1 MGLFK
6 KLGILLSLALFL
18 LGSNCCKAQ
27 EEKSQKAGKAVMDTM
42 KEAEKKIDEAAEMMQ
57 EKLNQLE
64 EDDK

>member
-6 KLGILLSLALFL
+6 KLGILLALALFL
-18 LGSNCCKAQ
+18 LGSTGCKAQ
-27 EEKSQKAGKAVMDTM
+27 EEKSKKAGEAVMDTM
-42 KEAEKKIDEAAEMMQ
+42 KKAEKKIDEAAEMMQ

>member
-6 KLGILLSLALFL
+6 KLGILLALALFL
-18 LGSNCCKAQ
+18 LGSNCCKAR
-27 EEKSQKAGKAVMDTM
+27 EEKSKKAGEAVMDTM